1 MYIKEKGVLF
11 IMKTNYIKK
20 KFIFKSICFIIMLCL
35 LIIIEKKIK
44 YSNFITALHQTDDSE
59 RGDVLHYDTATKQDA
74 SQFSVS
80 LSGFYFENPTDT
92 KQIGRTVNM
101 TDSNAN
107 IFYSVNYPETGINY
121 IDEVLRNDAQGELS
135 KFCSD
140 ASGYIAEND
149 SMRTGLTI
157 DYCAYLTGD
166 SLLSV
171 VFNIIYDSPE
181 YTNPL
186 QTVRTHTFL
195 LCSGKE
201 IDISSILSGDYLKY
215 LSDSVTG
222 YLASH
227 PELSKTMDDS
237 AYSENYKPKESSFK
251 NFAFSSSGLTL
262 YYDPYT
268 IAPGEF
274 GIISIPISPSDILP
288 FIIYDP
294 FKESDIPYTPP
305 AETLPPIIQSG
316 IDPSKPMVA
325 LTFDDGPRAES
336 TNRIL
341 DVLESYNCHATFF
354 VVGTNLSKYPD
365 TVKRAAEMNC
375 DIGNHSFGHAKLST
389 LNKKGI
395 KSQFS
400 KTNDILKKMIGKK
413 AKFVRTP
420 YGQTGNILKHVNY
433 PVILW
438 NVDTLDWKTLNAKK
452 VIKAATK
459 DIEDGDIIL
468 MHDIYNS
475 TAEAVETI
483 VPKLISQGFQIVSI
497 SELFKYRNVTP
508 KKHKVYFN
516 LEP

>member
-1 MYIKEKGVLF
+1 
-11 IMKTNYIKK
+11 MKTNYMKK

-44 YSNFITALHQTDDSE
+44 YSNFITALHQTDDAE
-59 RGDVLHYDTATKQDA
+59 QGDVLHYDTAAKQDA

-80 LSGFYFENPTDT
+80 LSGFYFDNPTET
-92 KQIGRTVNM
+92 KQIGRTISI
-101 TDSNAN
+101 TDSNSN
-107 IFYSVNYPETGINY
+107 IFYSINYPEIGIPY
-121 IDEVLRNDAQGELS
+121 IDEVLRNDAQSELS
-135 KFCSD
+135 KFLSG
-140 ASGYIAEND
+140 ASGYTADND
-149 SMRTGLTI
+149 SMRIGLTV

-166 SLLSV
+166 SLISI

-186 QTVRTHTFL
+186 QAVRTHTFL
-195 LCSGKE
+195 LCTGREVK
-201 IDISSILSGDYLKY
+201 ISTLLSGDYLKY
-215 LSDSVTG
+215 LSDSVKG
-222 YLASH
+222 YLASD
-227 PELSKTMDDS
+227 PALSQNMDDS
-237 AYSENYKPKESSFK
+237 AFLEKYEPNEDNFK
-251 NFAFSSSGLTL
+251 SFAFSKSGLTL
-262 YYDPYT
+262 YFDPYT
-268 IAPGEF
+268 IAPGEY
-274 GIISIPISPSDILP
+274 GIISIPINSADILP

-294 FKESDIPYTPP
+294 FKESNIPYTPP
-305 AETLPPIIQSG
+305 AETTPPVIQSG

-341 DVLESYNCHATFF
+341 DVLENYNCHATFF
-354 VVGTNLSKYPD
+354 VVGYNLSKYPD
-365 TVKRAAEMNC
+365 TVKRAAQMNC

-395 KSQFS
+395 KAQFS
-400 KTNDILKKMIGKK
+400 KTNDILKKLIDKK
-413 AKFVRTP
+413 AQFVRTP

-459 DIEDGDIIL
+459 NIKDGDIIL

-497 SELFKYRNVTP
+497 SELFEYRNVTP

>member
-1 MYIKEKGVLF
+1 
-11 IMKTNYIKK
+11 MKSDYMRK
-20 KFIFKSICFIIMLCL
+20 KFIFKTICFIIMICL
-35 LIIIEKKIK
+35 LIVIEKKIK
-44 YSNFITALHQTDDSE
+44 HSNFITTLHRTDNKE
-59 RGDVLHYDTATKQDA
+59 QGDVLHYDAAAKQDA

-80 LSGFYFENPTDT
+80 LSGFYFDNPTET
-92 KQIGRTVNM
+92 RQIGRPVSI
-101 TDSNAN
+101 TDSNSN
-107 IFYSVNYPETGINY
+107 MFYSVNYPEIGIAH
-121 IDEVLRNDAQGELS
+121 IDEVLRNDVQEELS
-135 KFCSD
+135 KFCSG
-140 ASGYIAEND
+140 ASGYIADND
-149 SMRTGLTI
+149 SMRIGLTV

-166 SLLSV
+166 SILSV
-171 VFNIIYDSPE
+171 VYNIIYDSPE

-195 LCSGKE
+195 LCTGKE
-201 IDISSILSGDYLKY
+201 IGISTLLSGDYLQY

-222 YLASH
+222 YLASD
-227 PELSKTMDDS
+227 PELSLTMNDS
-237 AYSENYKPKESSFK
+237 AYSEKYEPDEINFK
-251 NFAFSSSGLTL
+251 NFAFSKSGLTL
-262 YYDPYT
+262 YFDPYT

-274 GIISIPISPSDILP
+274 GIISVPINAQDIMP

-294 FKESDIPYTPP
+294 FKESNIPYTPP
-305 AETLPPIIQSG
+305 AETAPPVIQSE

-325 LTFDDGPRAES
+325 LTFDDGPRGES

-341 DVLESYNCHATFF
+341 DVLENYNCHATFF

-365 TVKRAAEMNC
+365 TVKRAAAMNC

-395 KSQFS
+395 KAQFS
-400 KTNDILKKMIGKK
+400 KTNDILKKYINKK

-420 YGQTGNILKHVNY
+420 YGQTGNILKHVNF

-483 VPKLISQGFQIVSI
+483 VPKLLSQGFQIVSI
-497 SELFKYRNVTP
+497 SELFKYRDVTP

-516 LEP
+516 LKP